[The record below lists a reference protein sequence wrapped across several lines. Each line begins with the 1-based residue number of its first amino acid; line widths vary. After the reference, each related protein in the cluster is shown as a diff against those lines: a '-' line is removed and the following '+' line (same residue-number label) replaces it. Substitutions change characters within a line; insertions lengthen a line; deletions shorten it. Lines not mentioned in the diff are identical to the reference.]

1 MILPVKCPLTVPGTL
16 AWLRWGI
23 ALSVPGTPAAWSR
36 WGMRVGII
44 SHPLT
49 ALENVLPEL

>member
-1 MILPVKCPLTVPGTL
+1 VVSSTPGTL

-23 ALSVPGTPAAWSR
+23 ALTVPGTPVAR
-36 WGMRVGII
+36 PKWGTKAGII

-49 ALENVLPEL
+49 ALGHILPGS

>member
-1 MILPVKCPLTVPGTL
+1 MRLADKHPLTVPGTL

-23 ALSVPGTPAAWSR
+23 ALAVPGAPVTCPR
-36 WGMRVGII
+36 WVLRAGTI

-49 ALENVLPEL
+49 ALERILPEL